1 MPHVSHCT
9 CAIKSCETMT
19 SLLCRIKQIP
29 QKITH
34 TIKTTPMMISIITF
48 GAKNI
53 PSFLLCSFL
62 IFFNI
67 TINVLRIPNPCKIR
81 VLKPFCHL
89 LVPLSKLFRTTKIV
103 IRIIYITLNSSIFLF
118 FSVFL
123 PPL

>member
-9 CAIKSCETMT
+9 CATKSCETMT
-19 SLLCRIKQIP
+19 SLLCRIKQIS

-81 VLKPFCHL
+81 ALKSFCLL